1 MTISSISTASLTSV
15 LSQSV
20 SSLQVQLAQAET
32 ELSTGKDADVGLS
45 LGASIS
51 QDLSLQKQQSML
63 QTITTSNSFTS
74 TRLSTTQ
81 NSLSTIQSGAQ
92 DFLNSII
99 TNSGSSSTAS
109 VLQQSATTGLQSL
122 ISGLNTPLNGSY
134 IFSGTNSATKPISNY
149 FDSSST
155 SATAVQSAITAQFG
169 SPPDFSTTTA
179 SDMTSFLNG
188 QFSDLFST
196 TNWAANWS
204 SASDTTMTNKISDS
218 QTASTSVSA
227 NQDAFKQLTEAYT
240 MVSSFAGQN
249 LSTDTYQAVVSK
261 AQSLVS
267 SAINGLTDIQ
277 TSVGATQS
285 AITSSNTQMSAQMT
299 ILDTQ
304 VGNLESTNAYNA
316 ATRVNN
322 LQTQIE
328 TAYSL
333 TSQLKQ
339 LSLVNYL

>member
-1 MTISSISTASLTSV
+1 
-15 LSQSV
+15 
-20 SSLQVQLAQAET
+20 
-32 ELSTGKDADVGLS
+32 
-45 LGASIS
+45 
-51 QDLSLQKQQSML
+51 
-63 QTITTSNSFTS
+63 
-74 TRLSTTQ
+74 
-81 NSLSTIQSGAQ
+81 
-92 DFLNSII
+92 
-99 TNSGSSSTAS
+99 
-109 VLQQSATTGLQSL
+109 
-122 ISGLNTPLNGSY
+122 
-134 IFSGTNSATKPISNY
+134 
-149 FDSSST
+149 
-155 SATAVQSAITAQFG
+155 
-169 SPPDFSTTTA
+169 
-179 SDMTSFLNG
+179 MTSFLNG